1 MSELQVTFNGRRYT
15 FQPGATV
22 RIGRSSDND
31 VVVDHPTVSR
41 RHAQLSWEATGW
53 VWQNAGQAATFMA
66 GQLAARFGVG
76 QPVEVSLASPQGP
89 VLRLESA
96 APAGQPPM
104 KTQLASA
111 AGLPVEAVAPG
122 TNVGGVAPADYAG
135 AAPQGYAGAAPQG
148 YAGAAPQGYAGPAPQ
163 GYAGAAPAGYPGAAP
178 QGYAGA
184 AAPQGYAGAA
194 PQGYAGAAPAGY
206 QPAAQPGAVPP
217 GMPGMPGYPA
227 GPGAGGPV
235 MPGQPAA
242 QQPDMGSALQTL
254 IPIRSWLRDPGWRQG
269 LRLLIIPY
277 ALLPLIFLQLFSNA
291 QSLTTPGWAYSLYIA
306 PLWLLAF
313 WWLIHP
319 PGRPGKVEV
328 LAAIGII
335 IWTVIWINTVT
346 IFIND
351 KLSSPLTFPSAL
363 VVGYNEEI
371 SKALPVLVAAMV
383 LLKFRKLKLDPRMW
397 MLMGTIAGLTFG
409 LVEQSLYTPAAIVS
423 INHASGISQADAGAL
438 LFAFRVFVD
447 GFQHAV
453 WAGISG
459 FFVGMAVNYRR
470 RRIPLLLLGISIPAL
485 LHAFNDWTLTI
496 FSTVWVAV
504 IVQLVSLLLFLGYT
518 LSAATI
524 ERRVRRNPLFRGQS
538 MLMERFSQPD
548 ESPGT

>member
-66 GQLAARFGVG
+66 GQPAARFGVG

-148 YAGAAPQGYAGPAPQ
+148 YAGAAP
-163 GYAGAAPAGYPGAAP
+163 AGYPGAAP

-217 GMPGMPGYPA
+217 GMPGMPA
-227 GPGAGGPV
+227 
-235 MPGQPAA
+235 
-242 QQPDMGSALQTL
+242 
-254 IPIRSWLRDPGWRQG
+254 IRLVR
-269 LRLLIIPY
+269 
-277 ALLPLIFLQLFSNA
+277 
-291 QSLTTPGWAYSLYIA
+291 
-306 PLWLLAF
+306 
-313 WWLIHP
+313 
-319 PGRPGKVEV
+319 V
-328 LAAIGII
+328 LA
-335 IWTVIWINTVT
+335 
-346 IFIND
+346 
-351 KLSSPLTFPSAL
+351 
-363 VVGYNEEI
+363 
-371 SKALPVLVAAMV
+371 
-383 LLKFRKLKLDPRMW
+383 
-397 MLMGTIAGLTFG
+397 
-409 LVEQSLYTPAAIVS
+409 
-423 INHASGISQADAGAL
+423 
-438 LFAFRVFVD
+438 
-447 GFQHAV
+447 
-453 WAGISG
+453 
-459 FFVGMAVNYRR
+459 
-470 RRIPLLLLGISIPAL
+470 
-485 LHAFNDWTLTI
+485 
-496 FSTVWVAV
+496 
-504 IVQLVSLLLFLGYT
+504 
-518 LSAATI
+518 
-524 ERRVRRNPLFRGQS
+524 VR
-538 MLMERFSQPD
+538 
-548 ESPGT
+548 